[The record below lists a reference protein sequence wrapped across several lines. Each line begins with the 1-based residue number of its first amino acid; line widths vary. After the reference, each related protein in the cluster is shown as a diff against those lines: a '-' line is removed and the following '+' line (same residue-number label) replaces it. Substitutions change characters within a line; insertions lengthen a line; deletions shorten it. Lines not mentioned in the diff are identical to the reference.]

1 MAEIQALPVSHLKSP
16 DQIRLHCTNLLETL
30 EKRVSDGTFPLTFLD
45 RQNNECRKSA
55 KDLLEGARVFATF
68 LKNRG
73 LKKGDKVIVLLLTS
87 EYFTNAFFG
96 TILAG
101 GIPVPASPPM
111 TFGDISKYLNNL
123 RHILK
128 NSEARYLITFP
139 RIRKVIGGAL
149 ADDNDLEELI
159 LAKDVTAEEPKHPG
173 FPSIDPDDPAFFQ
186 YTSGTTS
193 LPKGVVLTHRALLS
207 NAHGIGR
214 GLDIHPTDL
223 GVSWLPLFHDMGLI
237 GGMISAIYN
246 QTRLVSMMPE
256 AFVMNP
262 ASWLKNVT
270 RHRGTIVVA
279 PNFAYHLCANRID
292 EEDLAGLDLS
302 TLKVALNGA
311 EPIDLKTMEMFERKF
326 APVGFGDNVNFPV
339 YGMAENCLAATF
351 PRLGSRFEVEPVDR
365 ARLETEGRAVDAD
378 AGDPF
383 PFQAVSVGSPLAGQ
397 EIVIAGR
404 NGRPARERE
413 VGEILIKSPSLMR
426 GYYHN
431 PEETAKVIKDGW
443 LHTGDLGFVYK
454 QRLFITGRAKEMIIK
469 RGRNYYPYDIERAAS
484 EVKGVRKGCLA
495 AFAIP
500 NRETGTEDL
509 VLVCE
514 TRETEE
520 QRKQQIEKAVA
531 SEVLGSVGA
540 KPDQVLLVPPRSIP
554 KTSSGKLQ
562 RLLCRQRYLDGT
574 LVKGA
579 TDRWLTP
586 VKTLV
591 GSFLG
596 HQRFRL
602 RARNP

>member
-1 MAEIQALPVSHLKSP
+1 MVEIQKLPVAHLKSP
-16 DQIRLHCTNLLETL
+16 DDVRLHCGNLIEML
-30 EKRVSDGTFPLTFLD
+30 EKRLSDGTAPLTFLD
-45 RQNNECRKSA
+45 RSSNETHKTA
-55 KDLLEGARVFATF
+55 EDLLEGARIFATY

-87 EYFTNAFFG
+87 EYFTNSFFG

-128 NSEARYLITFP
+128 NSQARYMITFP
-139 RIRKVIGGAL
+139 RIRKVIGSAL

-159 LAKDVTAEEPKHPG
+159 LAKDVVAEEPRYPG

-186 YTSGTTS
+186 YTSGTTN

-207 NAHGIGR
+207 NAYGIGH
-214 GLDIHPTDL
+214 GLAVTSQDV

-246 QTRLVSMMPE
+246 NARLVSMMPE
-256 AFVMNP
+256 AFVMDP

-270 RHRGTIVVA
+270 KYRGTIVVA
-279 PNFAYHLCANRID
+279 PNFAYHLCANRISD
-292 EEDLAGLDLS
+292 EDIASLDLS

-311 EPIDLKTMEMFERKF
+311 EPIDLKTMELFEQKF
-326 APVGFGDNVNFPV
+326 APVGFADDVNFPV

-351 PRLGSRFEVEPVDR
+351 PRLGLRFEVEPVDR
-365 ARLETEGRAVDAD
+365 VRLETEGRAVDAGEED
-378 AGDPF
+378 SF

-397 EIVIAGR
+397 ELKISGQ
-404 NGRPARERE
+404 NGEPARERQ
-413 VGEILIKSPSLMR
+413 VGEILIKSPSLMQ

-431 PEETAKVIKDGW
+431 EEETAKVITDGW
-443 LHTGDLGFVYK
+443 LHTGDLGFVH
-454 QRLFITGRAKEMIIK
+454 QRRLFITGRAKEMIIK
-469 RGRNYYPYDIERAAS
+469 RGRNFYPYDIERAAS

-500 NRETGTEDL
+500 NGETGTEDL

-520 QRKQQIEKAVA
+520 QAKQRIEKAVA
-531 SEVLGSVGA
+531 SEVLGAVGA
-540 KPDQVLLVPPRSIP
+540 KPDHVLLVPPRSIP

-574 LVKGA
+574 LVKGV
-579 TDRWLTP
+579 TERWLTP

-591 GSFLG
+591 GSFVG